1 MKKIFFLLIFFSI
14 QFTVAQTIEKK
25 FVGCWA
31 QTLWIFEF
39 FKNGEFKRMSTGHF
53 GNTTYS
59 GKYAI
64 NNDTIKLTYST
75 ENNSKT
81 SNEYY
86 FIDKNNILIDY
97 ELQYGY
103 PIYKSENE
111 SVNCGLKYPRISPV
125 NKEKII
131 QLEKAINLA
140 YNSDKM
146 KAYYHFD
153 TKPKRKLLVSKYH
166 ALQAN
171 IIVDHKVAEFR
182 AIEEIT
188 EDFYIEFE
196 DFDLNYSDLNF
207 TIKIHGEGVKIDF
220 TFVLTD
226 KEWVI
231 KETRIFEE

>member
-1 MKKIFFLLIFFSI
+1 M

-25 FVGCWA
+25 VFGCW
-31 QTLWIFEF
+31 TESFWEFEF
-39 FKNGEFKRMSTGHF
+39 FENGAYKRTSSGHY
-53 GNTTYS
+53 GNTIITGLYTVV
-59 GKYAI
+59 
-64 NNDTIKLTYST
+64 NDTIQIKSGFEDSDGTI
-75 ENNSKT
+75 NK
-81 SNEYY
+81 YY
-86 FIDKNNILIDY
+86 IIDKNNVLIDTKL
-97 ELQYGY
+97 ENGY
-103 PIYKSENE
+103 LMNDEKQTTLY
-111 SVNCGLKYPRISPV
+111 CDLKYPKITAV

-140 YNSDKM
+140 FNSDKM

-196 DFDLNYSDLNF
+196 DFNLNYSDLNF
-207 TIKIHGEGVKIDF
+207 TIKIHDEGVKIDF
-220 TFVLTD
+220 TFILTD